1 MRLGVVFAGD
11 GVHAAANLGV
21 LEDLYARGMEPYA
34 VCGIHAG
41 AWPAALFGAGHDMEN
56 MKKALHQAAR
66 MGKRLADGPLTFP
79 WKRGGASIL
88 RSGRIEHLLRAQTGD
103 LMLALCPRRALFL
116 CRAAVSGR
124 RVIFSSQ
131 LYLQDAGA
139 LLSMQAGAGFAA
151 RAAMALPPF
160 LPPKSWMG
168 NALVPDGDTAFACGQ
183 LLAMGAQRV
192 LVVLPVPSPRRAPD
206 ALDLA
211 GQHAMHA
218 AAGALP
224 PDACMLR
231 VTMPDTVGALSFDGM
246 LLCGQAGREAAQA
259 QLDALFERMGMA
271 QCRVLPFRRPPAAQ
285 GLGG

>member
-103 LMLALCPRRALFL
+103 RMLALCPRRALFL

-160 LPPKSWMG
+160 LPPVAP
-168 NALVPDGDTAFACGQ
+168 ALPPPRTDPPAPGTPPRWFR
-183 LLAMGAQRV
+183 LLPRCSRSLPPRLRYLRHWWQT
-192 LVVLPVPSPRRAPD
+192 LLPVPPRSKHWLRFP
-206 ALDLA
+206 L
-211 GQHAMHA
+211 
-218 AAGALP
+218 LP
-224 PDACMLR
+224 WHCLR
-231 VTMPDTVGALSFDGM
+231 PL
-246 LLCGQAGREAAQA
+246 
-259 QLDALFERMGMA
+259 
-271 QCRVLPFRRPPAAQ
+271 
-285 GLGG
+285 